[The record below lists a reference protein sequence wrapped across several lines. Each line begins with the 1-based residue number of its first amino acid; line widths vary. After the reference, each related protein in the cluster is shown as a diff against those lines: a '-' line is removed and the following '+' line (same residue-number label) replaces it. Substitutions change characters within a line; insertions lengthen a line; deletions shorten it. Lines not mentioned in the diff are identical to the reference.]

1 MFGSAFF
8 GSHVVNRDL
17 DIVDMPPAD
26 WCVTTLQTLTNK
38 YEHLT
43 SVRKANPPFAEA
55 VLNNFKSKLLNVVS
69 SHSSLYDSDENSEG
83 EAEWPLGG
91 CASPYMDS
99 GASEDNNNNT
109 SNYLSMAPDAFV
121 DSVSSSCYGDH
132 AKSDDAEADLQSSSL
147 SSVDVDAP
155 ASDAG
160 VGEAVEDQSLEGS
173 LDMGMLPP
181 SIEEALRRILANSS
195 SQVLSDTF
203 TTFSTGDTSDNTAQ
217 DDEDDTDNDAQYVSD
232 SGSCSP
238 ESLSSPEDPPEY
250 LSANDSV
257 DIFVNGFAA
266 NGSWDAMS
274 GVSPTDSI
282 SLTPCK
288 RKRNTEKE
296 DQQAEVNATAAPSKT
311 IPRNNTLQM
320 SPRKRSRSTSRSDTA
335 AVPKNAAAVI
345 APPAP
350 VKTPTEQAPAAAA

>member
-1 MFGSAFF
+1 MFGTAFF
-8 GSHVVNRDL
+8 GSRTANRDL
-17 DIVDMPPAD
+17 DFADMPPAD

-69 SHSSLYDSDENSEG
+69 THSSLYDSDENSEG
-83 EAEWPLGG
+83 ESEWPLGG

-99 GASEDNNNNT
+99 SANDNNYDTNNNT

-121 DSVSSSCYGDH
+121 DPVSSSCYREH
-132 AKSDDAEADLQSSSL
+132 ANSDDADTDIQSPLL
-147 SSVDVDAP
+147 SPTDCDAP
-155 ASDAG
+155 AG
-160 VGEAVEDQSLEGS
+160 VDEAVDNSNFEGS
-173 LDMGMLPP
+173 LNMGVLPP

-195 SQVLSDTF
+195 NQVLSDTF
-203 TTFSTGDTSDNTAQ
+203 TTFSAGDASDNTAN

-250 LSANDSV
+250 LSTNESV

-288 RKRNTEKE
+288 RKRNTDKE

-320 SPRKRSRSTSRSDTA
+320 SPRKRSRSTSRSDAA
-335 AVPKNAAAVI
+335 AVPKSSTTVTASSVSAKTPSEQ
-345 APPAP
+345 PPA
-350 VKTPTEQAPAAAA
+350 VAA